1 MVAAGMRIALTG
13 ATGFVGGHL
22 LRRLIEAGHEVR
34 ALTRRPREPEAR
46 VEWVAG
52 DLADHGA
59 LARLVEH
66 CGAVIHVAGVLNAP
80 DRAGYEA
87 GNVAGTAATI
97 EAATTAGVHRFVH
110 VSSLAAREP
119 NLSLYGESKARS
131 EALVTASPL
140 PFALVRPPAVYGPGD
155 RETLDLFRMAK
166 RGVVLMP
173 PAGRLSLIHV
183 DDLSRLLVTLTDP
196 AISTGLTI
204 EPDDG
209 QPHGYSH
216 REFGTMLGAAVGR
229 QVVSLST
236 PKAILGMAAAVDKLV
251 RGANAKLTADRVAY
265 FCHPDWVVSS
275 AHPAPDEWAPQIDT
289 YEGLADTADWYRT
302 AGWL

>member
-1 MVAAGMRIALTG
+1 MKIALTG

-22 LRRLIEAGHEVR
+22 LRRLVEAGHDVR
-34 ALTRRPREPEAR
+34 TLTRRHRGPEAGI
-46 VEWVAG
+46 EWIAG
-52 DLADHGA
+52 DLADHDA
-59 LARLVEH
+59 LARLVED
-66 CGAVIHVAGVLNAP
+66 CDAVIHVAGVLNAP
-80 DRAGYEA
+80 DRAGFEA
-87 GNVAGTAATI
+87 GNVAGTAAMI

-119 NLSLYGESKARS
+119 KLSLYGESKARS

-140 PFALVRPPAVYGPGD
+140 PFAIVRPPAVYGPGD

-166 RGVVLMP
+166 KGVVLMP

-183 DDLSRLLVTLTDP
+183 DDLARLLVTLTDP
-196 AISTGLTI
+196 AIPTGLTI

-216 REFGTMLGAAVGR
+216 RDFATMLGAAVGR

-236 PKAILGMAAAVDKLV
+236 PRAILGMAATIDKLV
-251 RGANAKLTADRVAY
+251 RGAKAKLTTDRVAY
-265 FCHPDWVVSS
+265 FCHPDWVVSPT
-275 AHPAPDEWAPQIDT
+275 HPAPDEWAPRIDT
-289 YEGLADTADWYRT
+289 LEGLADTADWYRT
-302 AGWL
+302 EGWL